1 MRAMGL
7 SHRTG
12 FIKTYIQPA
21 IAAQLLEMTIPDK
34 PRNNK
39 QRYRNTLAARQWLA
53 QHWIKS

>member
-1 MRAMGL
+1 M
-7 SHRTG
+7 
-12 FIKTYIQPA
+12 KTYIQPA